1 MAAPSAVKLAR
12 TSAGVFIGDSVTGV
26 TAAGGTPFHTPVPP
40 RAGARAKI
48 TIVKYINGATAHVL
62 TMMPALARTFVM
74 ADALGAGTVVS
85 VQALPTYPD
94 GTLPAAGDFIV
105 VQHDNGDWRSHEIG
119 SISGFSITVTAA
131 FPAVAAG
138 GGISAPRTGSFVQ
151 PLHLP
156 PIPLTGQLFFMGAA
170 ADHPDKQ
177 FAMTAANSPPND
189 LYNSTGGWCKSL
201 LNGDPILMHSN
212 NATNA
217 GVLTFSYEY
226 EVVA

>member
-1 MAAPSAVKLAR
+1 MAAPSAVRLAR
-12 TSAGVFIGDSVTGV
+12 TTAGVFIGDSIAGV

-40 RAGARAKI
+40 RAGARAKV

-62 TMMPALARTFVM
+62 TMMPALARTMVA
-74 ADALGAGTVVS
+74 ADALGAQTVVS

-105 VQHDNGDWRSHEIG
+105 VQHDNGDWRSHEIA
-119 SISGFSITVTAA
+119 SIAGFSLTVTAA
-131 FPAVAAG
+131 FPAVNAG
-138 GGISAPRTGSFVQ
+138 GGVSAFRSGNFIQ

-156 PIPLTGQLFFMGAA
+156 PIATTGQLFFMGAV

-177 FAMTAANSPPND
+177 YAMSASNSPPND

-212 NATNA
+212 NATNP
-217 GVLTFSYEY
+217 GVLNFGYEY
-226 EVVA
+226 EAVA